1 VKSNAIREVAGEKPQ
16 GEMLLHHVDQLKDSA
31 VNASVTAWHLAD
43 WVFNDLTTEQSKALN
58 LEDLRELQ
66 GRARKECRAL
76 YLCNHVANAS
86 KHCSV
91 EDKYGDPTIEAIVE
105 CSEAGWAGYFLDGPT
120 KTPVDEVL
128 SEALEFWTRFIYD
141 NGIAKH
147 DAFTDAGSDTST
159 DAA

>member
-1 VKSNAIREVAGEKPQ
+1 
-16 GEMLLHHVDQLKDSA
+16 MLLHHVDQLKDSA

-91 EDKYGDPTIEAIVE
+91 EDKLVILPWRPSSSAAKLVGRAT
-105 CSEAGWAGYFLDGPT
+105 
-120 KTPVDEVL
+120 
-128 SEALEFWTRFIYD
+128 FWM
-141 NGIAKH
+141 
-147 DAFTDAGSDTST
+147 
-159 DAA
+159 